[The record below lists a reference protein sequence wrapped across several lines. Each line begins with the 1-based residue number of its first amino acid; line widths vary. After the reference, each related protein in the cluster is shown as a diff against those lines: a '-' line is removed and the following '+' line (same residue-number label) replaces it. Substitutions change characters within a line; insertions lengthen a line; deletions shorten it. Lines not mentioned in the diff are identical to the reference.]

1 MNIRKLSINVDAI
14 EVSLEKFKDRELTYR
29 ATRGTLIELGYSK
42 SEAKSILD
50 NITGTPKN
58 GLNR

>member
-14 EVSLEKFKDRELTYR
+14 EVSLENFKDRELTYGE
-29 ATRGTLIELGYSK
+29 TRDTLIELGYSK